1 MPATT
6 PNQFYPY
13 SIPGDPADVPGAMQ
27 ALAEAVDSSLS
38 AYEQLARPRAMAQ
51 FLGTVNNVIPG
62 TALRGTFTWQLTD
75 FNTVANA
82 MTDNV
87 PAVEPFTDAATTALK
102 VQHDGFWFI
111 FATVQ
116 ARSVPASA
124 GIDELGVEILKNN
137 STVTN
142 CRSGTHDVTLTAEP
156 TFTID
161 ASVGLPLVAGDTI
174 AFRGLVRR
182 SAGLSPVTFGRRS
195 ITLLR
200 MTLS

>member
-1 MPATT
+1 MPAFT
-6 PNQFYPY
+6 PNQLYPY
-13 SIPGDPADVPGAMQ
+13 SIPADPADVPGALQ
-27 ALAEAVDSSLS
+27 DLAEAVDTSL
-38 AYEQLARPRAMAQ
+38 AGYEQLARGRAMAQ
-51 FLGTVNNVIPG
+51 FLGTVNNTIPG

-75 FNTVANA
+75 FNTPAVG
-82 MTDNV
+82 MTGDV
-87 PAVEPFTDAATTALK
+87 LAVEPFTDAATTALK

-124 GIDELGVEILKNN
+124 NIDELGVEILKNN
-137 STVTN
+137 SSVTN

-174 AFRGLVRR
+174 SFRGLVRR
-182 SAGLSPVTFGRRS
+182 ISGASSVTFGRRS

-200 MTLS
+200 MTRS